1 MSFANKLLSLGGTLA
16 LGGGFL
22 SSFFYT
28 VDAGEKAL
36 LFDRAFQG
44 IKENIYGEG
53 MHFYIPF
60 FQVNHFDNKGGFLD
74 NYEQFNGPKVQLSCW
89 KVFFSCNNYF
99 FFLRNRLSSQ

>member
-1 MSFANKLLSLGGTLA
+1 MSFANKLISLGGGLA

-36 LFDRAFQG
+36 LFDRAFSG

-60 FQVNHFDNKGGFLD
+60 FQVNSLN
-74 NYEQFNGPKVQLSCW
+74 
-89 KVFFSCNNYF
+89 
-99 FFLRNRLSSQ
+99 